1 MEIAVGILAA
11 VTLGGFALFAV
22 LLQRI
27 DNRIDR
33 FETKFDGLETK
44 FHTEF
49 AGLRRDLAEEFRAP
63 SAPRPPLT
71 SRPSPTRLRRPG
83 NDPEA
88 RRRIVIYATSSMPFV
103 VVKQKSLVTA
113 N

>member
-1 MEIAVGILAA
+1 MEIALGILAA

-33 FETKFDGLETK
+33 LETKFDSLETK

-49 AGLRRDLAEEFRAP
+49 AGLRRDLGEEFRAQRAEVAAQV
-63 SAPRPPLT
+63 SAIANAIT
-71 SRPSPTRLRRPG
+71 A
-83 NDPEA
+83 A
-88 RRRIVIYATSSMPFV
+88 R
-103 VVKQKSLVTA
+103 Q
-113 N
+113 